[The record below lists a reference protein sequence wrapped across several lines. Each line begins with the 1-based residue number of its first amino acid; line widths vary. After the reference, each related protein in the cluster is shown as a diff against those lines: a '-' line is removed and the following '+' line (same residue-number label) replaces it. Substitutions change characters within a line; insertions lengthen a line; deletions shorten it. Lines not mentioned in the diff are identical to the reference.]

1 MFRAAIRLNLKARGP
16 VSIASLH
23 NASTTSKT
31 LNQSQNWDVAQ
42 QLEKDASRILKV
54 VQRRVEERERL
65 LREDAEDQGSSAAH
79 IQRAKTLKELE
90 PLHQAWARWTEAR
103 SSFSETSAL
112 LEDPD
117 PDLRALAAEER
128 TSLTEVLSEHV
139 KDIFPSLLVPPSAT
153 KHFSAIVELKSGVGG
168 DEAALFVSDVLKMY
182 TRLAAMR
189 GFRVET
195 VSISQLEGSK
205 GSGGG
210 IKEAI
215 IEVQGEGSY
224 DIFRWESGVHRVQ
237 RVPATESQGRVH
249 TSTITVM
256 VLPTSDAPEETDAD
270 FKIDEKDV
278 KTEVMRARGAGGQHV
293 NRTES
298 AVRLT
303 HIPTGI
309 SVSMQDSR
317 SQHSNRAKAWQILR
331 ARLLDRKL
339 QEEQA
344 ERRDNRR
351 SIIKGADRSEKI
363 RTYNFPQNRVTDH
376 RIGLTITNLDAVLEG
391 EELQYV
397 IDELQ
402 KDHEE
407 SVMAELLNE

>member
-1 MFRAAIRLNLKARGP
+1 MFRAAIRLNLRVRSSGP
-16 VSIASLH
+16 PTRL
-23 NASTTSKT
+23 ASTSSKAPA
-31 LNQSQNWDVAQ
+31 QSQNLDVVQ
-42 QLEKDASRILKV
+42 QLEKDASRILNV
-54 VQRRVEERERL
+54 VRRRVEERDTL
-65 LREDAEDQGSSAAH
+65 LKEDPDSQGSSAAH

-90 PLHQAWARWTEAR
+90 PLHQAWTGWTEAR
-103 SSFSETSAL
+103 NSFSETTTL
-112 LEDPD
+112 LDDPD
-117 PDLRALAAEER
+117 PDIRVLAAEER
-128 TSLTEVLSEHV
+128 ASLTEVLSEHV
-139 KDIFPSLLVPPSAT
+139 NNVFPSLLVPPSTT
-153 KHFSAIVELKSGVGG
+153 KRFSAIVELKSGVGG
-168 DEAALFVSDVLKMY
+168 DEAALFVADVLKMY
-182 TRLAAMR
+182 TRLASAR

-215 IEVQGEGSY
+215 IEMQGEGAY
-224 DIFRWESGVHRVQ
+224 DVFRWESGVHRVQ

-256 VLPTSDAPEETDAD
+256 VLPTSDAPEETEAD

-293 NRTES
+293 NKTES

-339 QEEQA
+339 QEEQT

-376 RIGLTITNLDAVLEG
+376 RIGLTITNLDAVMEG
-391 EELQYV
+391 EELEYV

-407 SVMAELLNE
+407 SVMADLLNE

>member
-1 MFRAAIRLNLKARGP
+1 MFRTAIRLNFRGRAPIPSAR
-16 VSIASLH
+16 L
-23 NASTTSKT
+23 ASTASKPSP
-31 LNQSQNWDVAQ
+31 QSQNLDVAQ
-42 QLEKDASRILKV
+42 QLEKDASRILNV
-54 VQRRVEERERL
+54 VRRRIEERDKL
-65 LREDAEDQGSSAAH
+65 LREDADAQGSSTAH

-90 PLHQAWARWTEAR
+90 PLHQAWTRWTEAR
-103 SSFSETSAL
+103 NSFSETNTL
-112 LEDPD
+112 LDDPD
-117 PDLRALAAEER
+117 PDIRALATEER
-128 TSLTEVLSEHV
+128 ASLTEVLSEHV
-139 KDIFPSLLVPPSAT
+139 NTVFPSLLVPPSTT
-153 KHFSAIVELKSGVGG
+153 KHFSALIELKSGVGG
-168 DEAALFVSDVLKMY
+168 DEAALFVADVLKMY
-182 TRLAAMR
+182 TRLASTR

-215 IEVQGEGSY
+215 IEVQGEGAY
-224 DIFRWESGVHRVQ
+224 DVFRWESGVHRVQ

-256 VLPTSDAPEETDAD
+256 VLPTSDAPGETETD
-270 FKIDEKDV
+270 FKIDEKEV

-293 NRTES
+293 NKTES

-309 SVSMQDSR
+309 TVSMQDSR

-331 ARLLDRKL
+331 ARLLDRRI

-344 ERRDNRR
+344 EKRDNRR

-376 RIGLTITNLDAVLEG
+376 RIGLTITNLDSVMEG